1 MPVETDSRWA
11 YISEADGW
19 FWIRAENGTWLSLD
33 GESWTE
39 VAMDGVP
46 APAVDGLI
54 WRMSVVGTVALDGK
68 ALAALRWWGEL
79 PYARILGI
87 DDSEYEGIGGCV
99 EFGDEVMKV
108 EGYFADR
115 SADLLAVWSIEH
127 SGDTVRIID
136 VDTGTVLHTVTTP
149 GSSMDPTALE
159 SLLSWGYVSAG
170 ELAIIDPSG
179 SISVVNTELPI
190 GDRPAISGIDG
201 SAFVL
206 TQVRNEDGVTDVELW
221 VSDDGLEWASLGP
234 PAFLSGDQTNFV
246 SLDEVGGVLFA
257 TTEDDR
263 GVGHWSSSDGV
274 EWIVVG
280 ADRRPGDWLTF
291 YLLDDGWVA
300 AGDFLG
306 QEAWV
311 SSDGMAWDRVDTS
324 SIDIQAAPVG
334 AGGFHGAT
342 LGNTLTFRLTESQ
355 AGIFDEWVLTLVP
368 RP

>member
-1 MPVETDSRWA
+1 
-11 YISEADGW
+11 
-19 FWIRAENGTWLSLD
+19 
-33 GESWTE
+33 
-39 VAMDGVP
+39 MDGVP

-87 DDSEYEGIGGCV
+87 DDSEYEGIGGYV

-159 SLLSWGYVSAG
+159 SLLSWGYGSAG

-179 SISVVNTELPI
+179 SISVVNTELPL

-206 TQVRNEDGVTDVELW
+206 TQVRNEGGVTDVELW

-246 SLDEVGGVLFA
+246 SLDEVGGVPFA